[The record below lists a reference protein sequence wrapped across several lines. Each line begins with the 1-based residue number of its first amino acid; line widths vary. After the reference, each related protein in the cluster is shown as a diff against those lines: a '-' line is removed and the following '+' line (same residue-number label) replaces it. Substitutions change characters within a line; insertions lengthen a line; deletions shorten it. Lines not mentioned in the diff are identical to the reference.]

1 MKNFLGIVSVGAAI
15 NLFGDCFVKEL
26 SQNQVISIAGI
37 GVITSIWYFCMQVE
51 AIVSHY
57 FKTKS

>member
-1 MKNFLGIVSVGAAI
+1 MKTFLGAVSVMAAV

-26 SQNQVISIAGI
+26 SQNQVISIAGVGI
-37 GVITSIWYFCMQVE
+37 ITSIWYFVLVFE
-51 AIVSHY
+51 EIVAHY